1 MHGVPTSKC
10 IGKEVATKYFLP
22 GDLKLNLFWLGF
34 PDYLDWCV
42 DSCFCSEFIES
53 KQKKEEERFL
63 GGLKWELWLGNSM
76 LGSLNSLQ
84 KQDTKINLHTN
95 L

>member
-1 MHGVPTSKC
+1 MASKC
-10 IGKEVATKYFLP
+10 IGKEVAKKYFLP
-22 GDLKLNLFWLGF
+22 RDLKLNLFWLAF
-34 PDYLDWCV
+34 PNYLYWCV
-42 DSCFCSEFIES
+42 DSCFCSELTES

-76 LGSLNSLQ
+76 LGSLNSMQ
-84 KQDTKINLHTN
+84 KQDTKINLDTK